1 MFTEVQT
8 FNLGTVECVCT
19 RLSLTPFS
27 WRNKTGIRTRAKCA
41 DSDHPAIAQ
50 SPVRAFALHSYILKY
65 PIILL
70 ANNRHPDLT
79 ARMRWLIWTF
89 AVRICQRKRFCMAR
103 PKLFFYLINKSTKM
117 RHIPLFRILAFQSST
132 LYGKTGRSGEG
143 RKSDVIRKLK
153 WSRQIY
159 FN

>member
-8 FNLGTVECVCT
+8 FNLGSVECVCT

-27 WRNKTGIRTRAKCA
+27 WRNKTGIRTRAKCV

-50 SPVRAFALHSYILKY
+50 SFIRAFALHSYILKY

-70 ANNRHPDLT
+70 ANNRDPDLT

-103 PKLFFYLINKSTKM
+103 PKLLFYQINKTTKKCAIYLYSEFW
-117 RHIPLFRILAFQSST
+117 HSNQPLYMVKR
-132 LYGKTGRSGEG
+132 GNWGREG
-143 RKSDVIRKLK
+143 SQML
-153 WSRQIY
+153 
-159 FN
+159 